1 MELSIR
7 QLSKTYSSGTKALDQ
22 LSISF
27 TPGVHGILG
36 PNGAGKST
44 LLQILTCNL
53 KPTSGDVLWNGKSIY
68 EDKDG
73 YCSCLGYMPQQQAMY
88 PSFTPNEY
96 LSYFASLRGMDKKLA
111 VNRIREVLD
120 LVDLIPVSDKKI
132 STFSGGMKQRLL
144 LAQAIIGQ
152 PRILLLDE
160 PTAGLDPHQRIALRN
175 IIAELSAS
183 CIVLLA
189 THIVSDI
196 EVVAKDIL
204 LLKQGKLQHYDTP
217 DRICKSLKGKV
228 YEIESN
234 SAVPPAGFSVSG
246 LRQRIDGQYVA
257 RILTDSPP
265 KNYVAHPVEPSLED
279 VFLYEMGVME

>member
-1 MELSIR
+1 MELTIR
-7 QLSKTYSSGTKALDQ
+7 ELTKRYESGTKALDQ
-22 LSISF
+22 LSITF
-27 TPGVHGILG
+27 TQGVHGILG

-53 KPTSGDVLWNGKSIY
+53 KPTSGDILWNGKSIY

-96 LSYFASLRGMDKKLA
+96 LSYFASLRGMDKNLA
-111 VNRIREVLD
+111 VNRIREVLE
-120 LVDLIPVSDKKI
+120 LVNLITVSDKKI

-144 LAQAIIGQ
+144 LAQAILGQ

-196 EVVAKDIL
+196 EVIAKDIL
-204 LLKQGKLQHYDTP
+204 LLKQGKLLHHDTP
-217 DRICKSLKGKV
+217 EKICKSLKGKV
-228 YEIESN
+228 HEIELN
-234 SAVPPAGFSVSG
+234 SAVPPAGLSVSG

-257 RILTDSPP
+257 RILTDIPP
-265 KNYVAHPVEPSLED
+265 KNYAAHPVEPSLED
-279 VFLYEMGVME
+279 VFLYELGVME